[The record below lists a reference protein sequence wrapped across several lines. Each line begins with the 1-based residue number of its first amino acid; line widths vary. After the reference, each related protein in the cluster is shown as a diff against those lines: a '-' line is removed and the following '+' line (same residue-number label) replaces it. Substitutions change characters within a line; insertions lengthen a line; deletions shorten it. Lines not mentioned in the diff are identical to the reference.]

1 MWWWFFHVSFGIADS
16 LVATN
21 QKFSKVKVPQ
31 WQSDLMVLLAKPF
44 TSWSDLDH
52 NLFQY
57 LLGKVGYQLA
67 GEVEPAED
75 DVVDAP
81 PPKAPRDWR
90 QLKER
95 CNAGSYSTDYFRDD
109 ASKEKP
115 YRMNGW
121 LNRMIPLVGAHLR
134 GDVELASRLAFKYA
148 EHKSIEKQ
156 VEIHNHVMIL
166 RGFDPKY
173 GVGDG

>member
-121 LNRMIPLVGAHLR
+121 LNRMIPLVGAQR
-134 GDVELASRLAFKYA
+134 
-148 EHKSIEKQ
+148 
-156 VEIHNHVMIL
+156 
-166 RGFDPKY
+166 
-173 GVGDG
+173 